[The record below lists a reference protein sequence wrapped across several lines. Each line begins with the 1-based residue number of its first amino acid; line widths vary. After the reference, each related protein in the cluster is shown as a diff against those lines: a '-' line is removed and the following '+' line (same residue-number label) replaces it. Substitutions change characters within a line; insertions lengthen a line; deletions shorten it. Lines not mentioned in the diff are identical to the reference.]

1 MVAMSTSQNKVGDN
15 WVINSWGDAVS
26 MMFVFVATKIRIF
39 KQLAN
44 ISQQNCFLGRY
55 YNKAGG

>member
-1 MVAMSTSQNKVGDN
+1 
-15 WVINSWGDAVS
+15 VS